1 MKSPWRVGPGRLD
14 QKGACR
20 CARKDRIHLPIL
32 QPDSV
37 LTAYENVEFALAM
50 QGTYSPQELRKR
62 VIDIL
67 DAVGQRDYTTASPRT
82 SPRTT
87 TASRHCPGTGQGAQV
102 DSRRRAHR
110 QPRFTNGKVHHPA
123 DAANESG
130 ENVTFIFSTHDPMV
144 MEHARRLITVKDGR
158 IEADE
163 RR

>member
-1 MKSPWRVGPGRLD
+1 MRREKIGFIFQSYNLIP
-14 QKGACR
+14 
-20 CARKDRIHLPIL
+20 
-32 QPDSV
+32 V

-67 DAVGQRDYTTASPRT
+67 DAVGLEGLYDRKPQDLSGGQQQRVAIARALVKEPKLILADEPTANLDSE
-82 SPRTT
+82 
-87 TASRHCPGTGQGAQV
+87 TGKSIIQLMQ
-102 DSRRRAHR
+102 RMN
-110 QPRFTNGKVHHPA
+110 QEK
-123 DAANESG
+123 
-130 ENVTFIFSTHDPMV
+130 NVTFIFSTHDPMV